1 MTQPTNNLEQFNNLV
16 SVKYQLY
23 NSLFTSLPFHRI
35 EKTGVL
41 LSLLMHQCEE
51 GYRKKLNPTEII
63 DTFFATNSEYDT
75 DEKKRSLLFRFIQ
88 YIERQVVLFDALEDA
103 AFTQVHDMYG
113 AGTLKQLEL
122 EVKQEQQEA
131 ALREKLKTFSIRLIL
146 TAHPTQF
153 YPDTVL
159 GIINDLSKSLS
170 ENDTPLVN
178 TYLQQLGKTPFFKQ
192 QKPSP
197 YEEAISL
204 TWFLENVFYTA
215 AGNIISS
222 MKQSFPGTISEDHP
236 LIQLGFWPGGDR
248 DGNPFVTS
256 ASTIKVARALRNSIT
271 RCYYLE
277 IRRLKRRLTFKGVD
291 NILAGLE
298 QRLYQALFSSGAQP
312 PLTVTDIR
320 SSLDSALQ
328 ILRNEHGGLFKA
340 LIENLLNKVQ
350 VFGLHFATLDIRQ
363 NSKVHTQV
371 WESMAKEG
379 IAVAKNY
386 MSQDADMKM
395 KFLGT
400 VLSSER
406 IVSKDEMVN
415 ETLSSIQVMK
425 TIQEENGE
433 AGCNRYIISHCNNAL
448 QVMEVYG
455 LFILSGWQPNAIT
468 ADIVPLFETIEDLHN
483 ASQIMK
489 TLYEDETYSRH
500 LKMRNMRQTIMLG
513 FSDGSKDGGYM
524 MGNWSIYK
532 AKETITALSRKHQI
546 DVVFFDGRGGPPSR
560 GGGKTNRFY
569 ASMGKNIAQK
579 EIQVTIQG
587 QTISSNFGT
596 VASAQYNMEGLV
608 HAGIF
613 NELFS
618 EKSITLQAGEE
629 QLMQELATISLDAY
643 TNLKEHPQFLD
654 YLTEISPLRFY
665 AEANIG
671 SRPATR
677 SSLQNLDDLRAIP
690 FVGAW
695 TQLKQNIAGFF
706 GLGSALAEMEKRGKW
721 PALQKLYSHSLF
733 FKTLMDNGEMS
744 MLKCFFPLTA
754 HLENDKKFSDIWCRI
769 RDEFEQTKKY
779 VLMLAGKAEL
789 MEDYPADRLSILTRE
804 HIILPLVTIQ
814 QYAIM
819 QLRYSQGN
827 PIEKNHQ
834 DGLEK
839 LVIRSS
845 FGIINAGRN
854 SV

>member
-1 MTQPTNNLEQFNNLV
+1 MTQPANNLEQFNNLV

-63 DTFFATNSEYDT
+63 DTFFSSNTEYDT
-75 DEKKRSLLFRFIQ
+75 EDKKRSLLFRFIQ

-103 AFTQVHDMYG
+103 AFTQVHDMHG

-122 EVKQEQQEA
+122 EVKQEQQEDS
-131 ALREKLKTFSIRLIL
+131 LRQKLKTFSIRLIL

-204 TWFLENVFYTA
+204 TWFLENVFYAA
-215 AGNIISS
+215 AGNILSS
-222 MKQSFPGTISEDHP
+222 MKQTFPGTVCDNHP

-256 ASTIKVARALRNSIT
+256 DTTIKVARALRNSIT

-291 NILAGLE
+291 TILSVLE
-298 QRLYQALFSSGAQP
+298 QRLYQALFSIESQQR
-312 PLTVTDIR
+312 LTVTDILL
-320 SSLDSALQ
+320 SLNQALQ
-328 ILRNEHGGLFKA
+328 ILNEQHGGLFKA
-340 LIENLLNKVQ
+340 LIENLVNKVQ
-350 VFGLHFATLDIRQ
+350 VFGLYFATLDIRQ
-363 NSKVHTQV
+363 NSAIHTQV
-371 WESMAKEG
+371 WESLAKEG
-379 IAVAKNY
+379 VSVAKNY
-386 MSQDADMKM
+386 ISQDADMKM
-395 KFLGT
+395 KFLGN
-400 VLSSER
+400 LESSTAP
-406 IVSKDEMVN
+406 VVTNEMAK
-415 ETLSSIQVMK
+415 ETLNSIRAMK

-433 AGCNRYIISHCNNAL
+433 AGCNRYIISHCNSAL
-448 QVMEVYG
+448 QVMELYG
-455 LFILSGWQPNAIT
+455 LFVLSGWQADDIT
-468 ADIVPLFETIEDLHN
+468 ADIVPLFETIEDLRN

-489 TLYEDETYSRH
+489 TLYEDKTYGQH
-500 LKMRNMRQTIMLG
+500 LKRRNMRQTVMLG
-513 FSDGSKDGGYM
+513 FSDGSKDGGYL

-532 AKETITALSRKHQI
+532 AKEMITELSRNYQV
-546 DVVFFDGRGGPPSR
+546 DVIFFDGRGGPPSR

-618 EKSITLQAGEE
+618 NKNITLQAGEE
-629 QLMQELATISLDAY
+629 KLMEALADISLEAY

-671 SRPATR
+671 SRPASR
-677 SSLQNLDDLRAIP
+677 SNLQNLDDLRAIP

-706 GLGSALAEMEKRGKW
+706 GVGAALAELEKKGKW
-721 PALQKLYSHSLF
+721 AHLQKMYEHSLY
-733 FKTLMDNGEMS
+733 FKTILDNAEMS

-754 HLENDKKFSDIWCRI
+754 YLENDKKFSNIWCTI
-769 RDEFEQTKKY
+769 RDEYELTKKY
-779 VLMLAGKAEL
+779 VLMLSGKAEL

-819 QLRYSQGN
+819 QLRASQGSVL
-827 PIEKNHQ
+827 EKTQ
-834 DGLEK
+834 QEGLEK